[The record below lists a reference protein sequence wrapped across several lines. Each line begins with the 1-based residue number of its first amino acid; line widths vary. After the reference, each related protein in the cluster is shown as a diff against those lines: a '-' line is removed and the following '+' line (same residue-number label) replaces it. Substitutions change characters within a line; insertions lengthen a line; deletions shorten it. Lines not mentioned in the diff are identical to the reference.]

1 MFKRLSDAFV
11 VRPWAFGS
19 LAKCECH
26 ALCLL
31 GSDYQ
36 MQIENSP
43 YASCMRRGSRI
54 NYSQIVGEISNTI
67 FSKSHFQSPGQNIS
81 RRKSAENLLFKMK
94 NTLDRSY
101 KMSGTHFEKLFR
113 FSNYSKLK
121 SPKTAKRICRN
132 LDGPPKNI
140 GFISE
145 KSIPLILY
153 IYFLRIAVQI
163 FVDI

>member
-1 MFKRLSDAFV
+1 MFKRLSRAFV

-43 YASCMRRGSRI
+43 FASYMRRGSRI
-54 NYSQIVGEISNTI
+54 NYSKIVGEISNTI

-81 RRKSAENLLFKMK
+81 RKKSAKNLLFKMK

-101 KMSGTHFEKLFR
+101 KMSGTHFEKSFR
-113 FSNYSKLK
+113 FLNYSRLK
-121 SPKTAKRICRN
+121 SPKKVKKYAGNWMVRQKTLVSFLKN
-132 LDGPPKNI
+132 L
-140 GFISE
+140 FRSFCTYT
-145 KSIPLILY
+145 L
-153 IYFLRIAVQI
+153 LRIAVQI